1 MTTELIRVRKL
12 SECAEDISRAGN
24 LLKNGEVVAIPTET
38 VYGLAANAFD
48 ASAIKKV
55 FEAKGRP
62 QDNPLIVHISDIEDI
77 AKLTVEF
84 PDTAAKLAEK
94 FWPGPLTMILKKSD
108 KVPFEVTAGL
118 STVAVRFPSH
128 SVALA
133 VITAAGV
140 PLAAPSANLSGK
152 PSPTTAQHVMRDLS
166 GKIPMIIDGGA
177 CEVGLESTVIDL
189 SGDVPTLLRP
199 GGVTLTELRNVLGRV
214 DVNPKILEE
223 VDDGEAVASPGMKY
237 KHYSPS
243 APVVIVDGA
252 DEDFASFVLKEALS
266 KKVAVLC
273 FDEEA
278 TFFDNSE
285 VSVITYGS
293 TKKPEEL
300 ASKLF
305 SALRTLDDL
314 SPDVIYAREP
324 SCGDG
329 LELAVVNR
337 LSRAAGFSRI
347 SL

>member
-12 SECAEDISRAGN
+12 SESAEDLSRAGN
-24 LLKNGEVVAIPTET
+24 LLRSGNIVAIPTET
-38 VYGLAANAFD
+38 VYGLAANTFD
-48 ASAIKKV
+48 AEAIKKV

-84 PDTAAKLAEK
+84 PEAAIKLAEK

-166 GKIPMIIDGGA
+166 GKIPMIIDGGT

-199 GGVTLTELRNVLGRV
+199 GGVTLTSLRDVLGRV

-237 KHYSPS
+237 KHYSPA
-243 APVVIVDGA
+243 APVVIVDGKSEKFEA
-252 DEDFASFVLKEALS
+252 FVRENTKD

-273 FDEEA
+273 FDEEVPL
-278 TFFDNSE
+278 FDGTDIKV
-285 VSVITYGS
+285 VSYGS
-293 TKKPEEL
+293 LAHPEEL

-305 SALRTLDDL
+305 SSLRILDDI
-314 SPDVIYAREP
+314 SPDIIYAREP